1 MKKNR
6 NKNTKANNLETKMVK
21 VNKNS
26 KDKKISNKTNR
37 ISYSK
42 NNSKKESARA
52 KKLNERKRKQEE
64 QQKEQKQKNEE
75 KNKQKN
81 KQKEGLNNIYKIENN
96 INKREKIKQAVDKK
110 QSIFVKGKTDTFLLV
125 VLVILLAVG
134 VLTLLSASSSKA
146 LSETGN
152 AYSYIKS
159 QVFFIVIGLAIM
171 LFISHINYKIYNNKF
186 VRYSIYI
193 VSILLIFLVKAIGA
207 SEGGAKRWITIG
219 GINFQP
225 SEIIKVGMLVFMAGY
240 LSDLVRTNKIH
251 IFKEAIVKTLCIA
264 GFISGMILVL
274 QNHLSAAALIGI
286 TSLVQMI
293 VAGISIKQL
302 IAFTA
307 PILAV
312 GFAIVFGSSTGGFRS
327 TRVEAWLNPKADL
340 HGAGWQT
347 IQGLYAIASGGLRR
361 TSE

>member
-21 VNKNS
+21 ANKNS

-52 KKLNERKRKQEE
+52 KKLNERKRKQED
-64 QQKEQKQKNEE
+64 QKQQ
-75 KNKQKN
+75 NKE
-81 KQKEGLNNIYKIENN
+81 KEGLNNIYKIENN
-96 INKREKIKQAVDKK
+96 INKREKTKQVVDKK

-171 LFISHINYKIYNNKF
+171 LFVSHINYKIYNNKF

-225 SEIIKVGMLVFMAGY
+225 SEIIKVGMIVFMAGY

-312 GFAIVFGSSTGGFRS
+312 GFAIIFGSSTGGFRS
-327 TRVEAWLNPKADL
+327 ARVEAWLNPQADL

-347 IQGLYAIASGGLRR
+347 IQGLYAIASGGLRW